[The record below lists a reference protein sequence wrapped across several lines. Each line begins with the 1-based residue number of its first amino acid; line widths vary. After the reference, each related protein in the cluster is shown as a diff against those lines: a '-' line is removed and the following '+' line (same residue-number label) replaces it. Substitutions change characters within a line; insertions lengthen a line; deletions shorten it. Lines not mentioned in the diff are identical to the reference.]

1 MEGWHEFFLGQVGAA
16 AALGGLVFVGVS
28 INLGK
33 IMASAHLPNR
43 AQESLMLLLAILIL
57 SSLALVPN
65 LATAG
70 FGAETLGVGAA
81 AWLGG
86 TILHVRTLR
95 LVEREYRRAARA
107 SAILGQLVT
116 LTLLAAGLLMALG
129 QDAGP
134 YVLAGGMMAAYF
146 LTFIHA
152 WVLLVEINR

>member
-28 INLGK
+28 INLEK

-43 AQESLMLLLAILIL
+43 AQESLMLLLAVLIL
-57 SSLALVPN
+57 SSLALVPGLTTVGLGADT
-65 LATAG
+65 LA
-70 FGAETLGVGAA
+70 VGAV

-86 TILHVRTLR
+86 SLLHTRTLR
-95 LVEREYRRAARA
+95 VVESEYRRAARA
-107 SAILGQLVT
+107 SAVLGQLVI
-116 LTLLAAGLLMALG
+116 LTILAAGLLMVFGL
-129 QDAGP
+129 DAGP
-134 YVLAGGMMAAYF
+134 YVLAGAMMAAYF